1 VHIATAAAV
10 WYYLPAQSGDQHAL
24 TVDGVGICGIV
35 MGNSRQNRGGDRCAN
50 SLGMR
55 DEGTPSMDI
64 AKSDVEPCSDR
75 RLKRGHPDPW
85 FMIAGDTPHSDSFDR
100 TLAIQNFEF
109 YFVRKWSRWH
119 PQ

>member
-1 VHIATAAAV
+1 
-10 WYYLPAQSGDQHAL
+10 
-24 TVDGVGICGIV
+24 
-35 MGNSRQNRGGDRCAN
+35 
-50 SLGMR
+50 MR

-100 TLAIQNFEF
+100 TLAIQIFEF

-119 PQ
+119 PQQRDLAMVRAKKRRWVTIT